1 MSCLAPQ
8 RYLIWMC
15 TISSPP
21 CHPQDPA
28 ACPGSVCCITDAL
41 AGPRCTENLDC
52 CGSKTCDT
60 ATGICSTV
68 L

>member
-1 MSCLAPQ
+1 MFMYVCAPSAILLDGHLQ
-8 RYLIWMC
+8 N
-15 TISSPP
+15 
-21 CHPQDPA
+21 PA

-41 AGPRCTENLDC
+41 AGPRCTQNLDC

>member
-1 MSCLAPQ
+1 MFCPSVQTWCACV
-8 RYLIWMC
+8 C
-15 TISSPP
+15 TISRLP
-21 CHPQDPA
+21 CGLQNPA

-41 AGPRCTENLDC
+41 AGPRCTQNLDC